1 MYDFG
6 SLAMTDEEM
15 TRFLTERPRYVAL
28 ASLRKD
34 GSPLVT
40 PVGYLFEDGCFS
52 LTSAPDRALSRRL
65 RRDPRVSL
73 AIFTD
78 DWPVKF
84 VLVAGLAEE
93 IDDPGLAITR
103 RKHRWMMDH
112 VPGIDHEAFERNHL
126 SLGRSVFRVRLT
138 PGNYA
143 SSDSTK
149 AENIELEVST
159 LPGERARARV

>member
-6 SLAMTDEEM
+6 SHTMSDEEM
-15 TRFLTERPRYVAL
+15 TRFLTERPRYVAV

-34 GSPLVT
+34 GSPFVV
-40 PVGYLFEDGCFS
+40 PVGYLFEDGCFY
-52 LTSAPDRALSRRL
+52 LTSAPDRAFSRRL

-84 VLVAGLAEE
+84 VLVTGIAEE
-93 IDDPGLAITR
+93 IDDPDFAITK
-103 RKHRWMMDH
+103 RKHRWMMGH
-112 VPGIDHEAFERNHL
+112 VQGIDHEAFETNHL
-126 SLGRSVFRVRLT
+126 ALGRSVFRVRLEAGQYT
-138 PGNYA
+138 

-149 AENIELEVST
+149 AENIEREVST
-159 LPGERARARV
+159 LPGERERHGV

>member
-6 SLAMTDEEM
+6 SHSMTEEEM
-15 TRFLTERPRYVAL
+15 ARFLTERPRYVAV

-34 GSPLVT
+34 GSPFVV
-40 PVGYLFEDGCFS
+40 PVGYLFEDGCFY
-52 LTSAPDRALSRRL
+52 LTSAPERAFSRRL

-84 VLVAGLAEE
+84 VLVTGIAEE
-93 IDDPGLAITR
+93 IEDPDLAITK

-112 VPGIDHEAFERNHL
+112 VPGIDHAAFEENHL

-149 AENIELEVST
+149 AENIEVEVST
-159 LPGERARARV
+159 LPGERARVGL

>member
-6 SLAMTDEEM
+6 SHAMSDSEL
-15 TRFLTERPRYVAL
+15 TRFLTERPRYVAV

-34 GSPLVT
+34 GSPFVV
-40 PVGYLFEDGCFS
+40 PVGYLFENGCFY
-52 LTSAPDRALSRRL
+52 LTSAPDRAFSRRL

-84 VLVAGLAEE
+84 VLVTGLAEE
-93 IDDPGLAITR
+93 IVDPDFAITK

-112 VPGIDHEAFERNHL
+112 VRGIDHAEFEKNHL

-138 PGNYA
+138 PGNYT

-149 AENIELEVST
+149 AESIEVEVST
-159 LPGERARARV
+159 LPGERPRAGL